1 MDCAC
6 IDCDFPCGLYLEEQ
20 TGTFYAGLR
29 FDSIQKEDGKM
40 SEQRKKT
47 EEEKVVDL
55 LKQTGLTMASAES
68 CTGGM
73 VASRIVNVPGASE
86 VFMEGFVTYTEKAK
100 RKRLHVKK
108 KTLKKETAVSAKTAK
123 EMARGGCQTA
133 KTQVCVSITG
143 YAGPDGGT
151 EEKPVGTVFIGCCCL
166 DKVKV
171 KEYHFEGSRS
181 EIRQQSA
188 QQALIL
194 VKKCLKKVKKK

>member
-1 MDCAC
+1 
-6 IDCDFPCGLYLEEQ
+6 
-20 TGTFYAGLR
+20 
-29 FDSIQKEDGKM
+29 M

-73 VASRIVNVPGASE
+73 VASRIINVPGASE

-133 KTQVCVSITG
+133 KTQVCVAITG

-171 KEYHFEGSRS
+171 KEYLFEGSRS